1 MYVHIY
7 ICMKV
12 SAPPN
17 EYNELEWMNYAKF
30 YMDIHNN
37 KIKEGSTAGNDDA
50 EAVIMKLQ
58 M

>member
-1 MYVHIY
+1 
-7 ICMKV
+7 MKV
-12 SAPPN
+12 SSPPN
-17 EYNELEWMNYAKF
+17 EYDELEWMNYAKF